1 MPFVGERLAIARTF
15 RGLNQTELGKAVS
28 ASAALVSMV
37 ENGKRTPSPDL
48 VDAFGE
54 VLGFTHEFFTRP
66 VTDAFTENEASFRR
80 RASTSRRLRA
90 RVLAHGTLVGEVVRH
105 LHRELSLPVFDVPNL
120 PGESLEHAEAAAE
133 QCRRYWGLGLEA
145 PILTLGRVVERAGVI
160 LTELD
165 AGTQKVDA
173 FARWGEVSVIV
184 LNTTVGSPS
193 RTLFDIAHETG
204 HLVMHR
210 GLQPGVG
217 EMEDQ
222 ANRFAAAFL
231 LPRDGF
237 SRDFLALRRLDWPQ
251 LLELKRHWRAS
262 LGAMLHRAYELG
274 ILDAVR
280 YRRMVQQMYSRGWHR
295 GEPAEPSAERPELLA
310 LAFDTLA
317 RESGVTPVGVARS
330 LGWNFD
336 TLAEVTGLP
345 LIRPQID
352 DPHIVSLCEYRGQRG
367 VLKSG

>member
-28 ASAALVSMV
+28 ASATLVSMV
-37 ENGKRTPSPDL
+37 ENEKRTPSPDL

-54 VLGFTHEFFTRP
+54 VLGFTSDFFTHP
-66 VTDAFTENEASFRR
+66 VTDVFTENESSFRR
-80 RASTSRRLRA
+80 RAATSRRLRA

-105 LHRELSLPVFDVPNL
+105 LHRELSLPTYDVPQF
-120 PGESLEHAEAAAE
+120 PVGSLADAEAASE
-133 QCRRYWGLGLEA
+133 QCRQYWGLGLDA
-145 PILTLGRVVERAGVI
+145 PILTLGRVLERAGVI

-184 LNTTVGSPS
+184 LNTAIGSPS

-210 GLQPGVG
+210 GLQPGAA

-237 SRDFLALRRLDWPQ
+237 SRDFLALRRIAWPQ
-251 LLELKRHWRAS
+251 LLELKRHWRVS
-262 LGAMLHRAYELG
+262 LAAMLHRAYELRL
-274 ILDAVR
+274 LDAVR
-280 YRRMVQQMYSRGWHR
+280 YRRLVQQLYARGWHR

-310 LAFDTLA
+310 LAFDTLE
-317 RESGVTPVGVARS
+317 RETGTTPLGVARS
-330 LGWNFD
+330 LGWTFD
-336 TLAEVTGLP
+336 TLTEVTGLP
-345 LIRPQID
+345 LIRPKIE
-352 DPHIVSLCEYRGQRG
+352 DPHIVSLCEYRGQREA
-367 VLKSG
+367 LKSG